1 MEDANPGGVSG
12 TLGGEV
18 LSALDAGSPLGGS
31 NFEPWAVPPLFS
43 LGFAPHRSLGEA
55 SAPPRSLL
63 WFGEIQWIDIC
74 LEEGPVLENQY
85 TVPPIP
91 DLHTRKDLL
100 QLLQSHG

>member
-43 LGFAPHRSLGEA
+43 LGLPLTEVWGKH
-55 SAPPRSLL
+55 
-63 WFGEIQWIDIC
+63 
-74 LEEGPVLENQY
+74 
-85 TVPPIP
+85 
-91 DLHTRKDLL
+91 HLL
-100 QLLQSHG
+100 QEAFSGLVKFSG